1 MDKST
6 NKQGWIITFAA
17 LGINLIMG
25 VLYSW
30 GVIGKA
36 LINNWGWTSQE
47 ASIPFTVS
55 AAVFAI
61 TMVFAGKAQDKFGP
75 KMVSIFGGFMV
86 GAGLILSSLATK
98 DSHLLLII
106 TFGII
111 SSIGIGLGYSAAT
124 PCAMKWFESS
134 KKGMIAGI
142 VVAGVGLSPVYIT
155 PITANLLK
163 NYDISTTFIILGVFS
178 IGAVTLLSL
187 FLSNPIEVEAPKAS
201 SKQATPAPKGNDFT
215 WDQVTKTP
223 QFYLLWIMYALAA
236 TAGLMLIAHLP
247 KIAEAQANWKAGY
260 WLIVILSVLNA
271 SGRLGAGILSDKV
284 GRTRAMMIVF
294 LIQAVNMFLFM
305 FYTSIPLLIMGS
317 AIAGLAY
324 GAVFS
329 LFPTTTAEYFGMK
342 NLGVNYGLIFTG
354 WGVAGVIGPMLG
366 GIVADRT
373 GSYSNGYIVSGVFL
387 LIATLLVSTMK
398 TPKVKT
404 VEESKDAKFAVV
416 S

>member
-17 LGINLIMG
+17 LGINLVMG

-75 KMVSIFGGFMV
+75 KLVSIFGGIMV

-106 TFGII
+106 TFGVI

-155 PITANLLK
+155 PITAGLLK
-163 NYDISTTFIILGVFS
+163 TYDISTTFIILGIFA
-178 IGAVTLLSL
+178 IAAVSLLSL
-187 FLSNPIEVEAPKAS
+187 FLSNPLEVEAPKVAN
-201 SKQATPAPKGNDFT
+201 KKAAPATKENDFT
-215 WDQVTKTP
+215 WDQVTRTP

-260 WLIVILSVLNA
+260 WLIVILSVFNA
-271 SGRLGAGILSDKV
+271 SGRLGAGILSDRV

-294 LIQAVNMFLFM
+294 LLQAVNMFLFM

-329 LFPTTTAEYFGMK
+329 LFPTTTAEFFGMK
-342 NLGVNYGLIFTG
+342 NLGINYGMVFTG
-354 WGVAGVIGPMLG
+354 WGVAGVCGAMLAAF
-366 GIVADRT
+366 VKDKT
-373 GSYSNGYIVSGVFL
+373 GVYDYGYIAAGIFL
-387 LIATLLVSTMK
+387 LMATVLVRTMK
-398 TPKVKT
+398 IPMAKAV
-404 VEESKDAKFAVV
+404 VESKKAQFAVI

>member
-1 MDKST
+1 
-6 NKQGWIITFAA
+6 
-17 LGINLIMG
+17 
-25 VLYSW
+25 
-30 GVIGKA
+30 
-36 LINNWGWTSQE
+36 
-47 ASIPFTVS
+47 
-55 AAVFAI
+55 
-61 TMVFAGKAQDKFGP
+61 
-75 KMVSIFGGFMV
+75 
-86 GAGLILSSLATK
+86 
-98 DSHLLLII
+98 
-106 TFGII
+106 
-111 SSIGIGLGYSAAT
+111 
-124 PCAMKWFESS
+124 
-134 KKGMIAGI
+134 
-142 VVAGVGLSPVYIT
+142 
-155 PITANLLK
+155 
-163 NYDISTTFIILGVFS
+163 
-178 IGAVTLLSL
+178 
-187 FLSNPIEVEAPKAS
+187 
-201 SKQATPAPKGNDFT
+201 
-215 WDQVTKTP
+215 
-223 QFYLLWIMYALAA
+223 MYALAA

-404 VEESKDAKFAVV
+404 VEESKQPQFSVV

>member
-1 MDKST
+1 MNKST
-6 NKQGWIITFAA
+6 NKKGWTITFAA
-17 LGINLIMG
+17 LGINLVLGI
-25 VLYSW
+25 LYSW

-36 LINNWGWTSQE
+36 LINNWDWTSQE

-75 KMVSIFGGFMV
+75 KLVSIFGGIMV

-98 DSHLLLII
+98 DSHLLLIF
-106 TFGII
+106 TFGVI

-155 PITANLLK
+155 PITAGLLK
-163 NYDISTTFIILGVFS
+163 TYDISTTFIILGVFA
-178 IGAVTLLSL
+178 IAAVTILSFL
-187 FLSNPIEVEAPKAS
+187 LSNPLEIDAPKAVN
-201 SKQATPAPKGNDFT
+201 KQTTPATKGNDFT

-260 WLIVILSVLNA
+260 WLIVILSVFNA
-271 SGRLGAGILSDKV
+271 LGRLGAGILSDKV
-284 GRTRAMMIVF
+284 GRTLAMMIVF
-294 LIQAVNMFLFM
+294 LLQAVNMFIFM
-305 FYTSIPLLIMGS
+305 FYTSIPLLIIGS

-329 LFPTTTAEYFGMK
+329 LFPITTAEFFGMK
-342 NLGVNYGLIFTG
+342 NLGINYGMVFTG
-354 WGVAGVIGPMLG
+354 WGVAGVCGAMLAAF
-366 GIVADRT
+366 VKDKT
-373 GSYSNGYIVSGVFL
+373 GVYDYGYIAAGIFL
-387 LIATLLVSTMK
+387 LIATVLVRTMK
-398 TPKVKT
+398 TPVIKA
-404 VEESKDAKFAVV
+404 EEFKEPKLSAV

>member
-1 MDKST
+1 MDRST
-6 NKQGWIITFAA
+6 NKQGWTITFAA
-17 LGINLIMG
+17 LGINLVMG

-75 KMVSIFGGFMV
+75 KLVSIFGGFMV
-86 GAGLILSSLATK
+86 GAGLILSSMATK

-124 PCAMKWFESS
+124 PCAMKWFESY

-155 PITANLLK
+155 PITASLLK
-163 NYDISTTFIILGVFS
+163 IYDISTTFIILGVFA
-178 IGAVTLLSL
+178 IGAVTVLSL
-187 FLSNPIEVEAPKAS
+187 FLSNPLEVEASKVANKKAS
-201 SKQATPAPKGNDFT
+201 PATKGNDFT
-215 WDQVTKTP
+215 WDQVTRTP

-260 WLIVILSVLNA
+260 WLIVILSVFNA
-271 SGRLGAGILSDKV
+271 LGRLGAGILSDKV
-284 GRTRAMMIVF
+284 GRTRAMMMVF
-294 LIQAVNMFLFM
+294 LLQAVNMFIFM

-329 LFPTTTAEYFGMK
+329 LFPTTTAEFFGMK
-342 NLGVNYGLIFTG
+342 NLGINYGMVFTG
-354 WGVAGVIGPMLG
+354 WGVAGVCGAMLAAF
-366 GIVADRT
+366 VKDKT
-373 GSYSNGYIVSGVFL
+373 GVYDYGYIAAGMFL
-387 LIATLLVSTMK
+387 LIATVLVRTMK
-398 TPKVKT
+398 TPIAKDV
-404 VEESKDAKFAVV
+404 VESKQPQFAVI

>member
-17 LGINLIMG
+17 LGINLVMG

-75 KMVSIFGGFMV
+75 KLVSIFGGIMV

-98 DSHLLLII
+98 DSHLLLIF
-106 TFGII
+106 TFGVI

-134 KKGMIAGI
+134 RKGMIAGI

-155 PITANLLK
+155 PITAGLLK
-163 NYDISTTFIILGVFS
+163 TYDISTTFILLGVFA
-178 IGAVTLLSL
+178 IAAVTLLSL
-187 FLSNPIEVEAPKAS
+187 FLSNPQEVEAPKS
-201 SKQATPAPKGNDFT
+201 VNKQAAPASKGNDFT
-215 WDQVTKTP
+215 WDQVTRTP

-260 WLIVILSVLNA
+260 WLIVILSVFNA
-271 SGRLGAGILSDKV
+271 LGRLGAGILSDKV

-294 LIQAVNMFLFM
+294 LLQAVNMFIFM
-305 FYTSIPLLIMGS
+305 LYTSIPLLIMGS

-329 LFPTTTAEYFGMK
+329 LFPTTTAEFFGMK
-342 NLGVNYGLIFTG
+342 NLGINYGMVFTG
-354 WGVAGVIGPMLG
+354 WGVAGVCGAMLAAF
-366 GIVADRT
+366 VKDKT
-373 GSYSNGYIVSGVFL
+373 GVYDYGYIAAGIFL
-387 LIATLLVSTMK
+387 LIATVLVRTMK
-398 TPKVKT
+398 TPIAKPVI
-404 VEESKDAKFAVV
+404 ESKQPRFAVI